1 MHFSL
6 TADQTAFRDAVADL
20 LAAQCPPAVVRG
32 APSPVWDRLAGM
44 GLFGAAVPEPAG
56 GLGLDEVDL
65 VPVLME
71 IGTAA
76 VPHPVAETMA
86 VAAPLLAAVGDGRLA
101 GVVAGATRVSLAGPD
116 GRAPYLADLVLVV
129 DDARVRLAPLASTVD
144 VSSESTVDSSRP
156 LTRLAP
162 SAAPD
167 DVLTE
172 DPELVRLTRQRA
184 ELATAA
190 QLIGLG
196 RRMLALTTSYVGTR
210 RQFGVPVGSFQAVKH
225 RLADAVLRLEFATP
239 TVLAAGWELATCTP
253 DADRAVSLAAVLAT
267 EAATGMAKAAIQCH
281 GAIGY
286 TAEYDLQL
294 YVKRAWALAAT
305 CDVDAHLNNLAAALD
320 LGGPA

>member
-6 TADQTAFRDAVADL
+6 TADQTAFRDAVAEL
-20 LAAQCPPAVVRG
+20 LAAHCPPAVVRG
-32 APSPVWDRLAGM
+32 APSPVWSRLAEM

-71 IGTAA
+71 IGAAA

-86 VAAPLLAAVGDGRLA
+86 VAAPLLAAAGHDRLDDLVAGRLRLS
-101 GVVAGATRVSLAGPD
+101 VAGPD
-116 GRAPYLADLVLVV
+116 GRAPYDADLALVLE
-129 DDARVRLAPLASTVD
+129 DDRVRLGPLM
-144 VSSESTVDSSRP
+144 STVDSTVDHSRP
-156 LTRLAP
+156 LTLVAP
-162 SAAPD
+162 G

-172 DPELVRLTRQRA
+172 DPELVRLTTQRA

-196 RRMLALTTSYVGTR
+196 RRMLALTISYVGTR
-210 RQFGVPVGSFQAVKH
+210 QQFGVPVGSFQAVKH
-225 RLADAVLRLEFATP
+225 RLADAALRLEFAAP
-239 TVLAAGWELATCTP
+239 AVLAAGWELATRTP
-253 DADRAVSLAAVLAT
+253 DAPRAVSLAAVLAS

-286 TAEYDLQL
+286 TVEYDLQL
-294 YVKRAWALAAT
+294 YAKRAWALAAT
-305 CDVDAHLNNLAAALD
+305 CDVDAHLNRLAAALD
-320 LGGPA
+320 LGGPV